1 MLPFSGRIGLGTLF
15 AIKKSS
21 AIAQRRLAMG
31 VFSRFLDIIN
41 SNINSLL
48 DQAEDPEKMI
58 KLMINEMEDT
68 IIEIK
73 TNCAAAIGAEN
84 TAKRKV
90 AELEGLV
97 DRWQKRAELAISRGR
112 DDLAKE
118 ALLEK
123 KKLAAELER
132 LRAESDRYDRLV
144 AKYKGDIEK
153 LEEKLSGAKAKYKA
167 MREQAAREAEEKR
180 NSKGYTYTYNWS
192 SKNRDADPVDRFS
205 KMEEHI
211 DKMSQRKANGPENQ
225 DTESKFKDLEEQEE
239 IESELEQLKKKM
251 NG

>member
-1 MLPFSGRIGLGTLF
+1 
-15 AIKKSS
+15 
-21 AIAQRRLAMG
+21 MG
-31 VFSRFLDIIN
+31 VFSRFMDIIN

-48 DQAEDPEKMI
+48 DQAEDPQKMI

-97 DRWQKRAELAISRGR
+97 DRWQKRAELAINKGR
-112 DDLAKE
+112 DDLARE

-123 KKLAAELER
+123 KKLSAELER
-132 LRAESDRYDRLV
+132 LRAESERYDQLV
-144 AKYKGDIEK
+144 KKYKDDLAK
-153 LEEKLSGAKAKYKA
+153 LDEKLSSAKAKYQA
-167 MREQAAREAEEKR
+167 MREQAAREAEARR
-180 NSKGYTYTYNWS
+180 NAQSGQYTYTYNWS
-192 SKNRDADPVDRFS
+192 RQNKDADPVDRFS

-211 DKMSQRKANGPENQ
+211 DKMSERKNPGTENK
-225 DTESKFKDLEEQEE
+225 DTEAKFKDLEEQEE
-239 IESELEQLKKKM
+239 IESELEQLKKQMK
-251 NG
+251 G

>member
-1 MLPFSGRIGLGTLF
+1 
-15 AIKKSS
+15 
-21 AIAQRRLAMG
+21 MG
-31 VFSRFLDIIN
+31 VFSRFMDIIN

-48 DQAEDPEKMI
+48 DQAEDPQKMI

-97 DRWQKRAELAISRGR
+97 NRWQQRAELAINKGR
-112 DDLAKE
+112 DDLARE

-123 KKLAAELER
+123 KKLSAELER
-132 LRAESDRYDRLV
+132 LKAESDRYDQLV
-144 AKYKGDIEK
+144 KKYKEDLAK
-153 LEEKLSGAKAKYKA
+153 LDEKLSSAKAKYQA
-167 MREQAAREAEEKR
+167 MREQAAREAEARR
-180 NSKGYTYTYNWS
+180 NAQSGQYTYTYNWS
-192 SKNRDADPVDRFS
+192 RQNRDADPVDRFS

-211 DKMSQRKANGPENQ
+211 DKMSGRKNPGAENK
-225 DTESKFKDLEEQEE
+225 DTDAKFKDLEEQEE
-239 IESELEQLKKKM
+239 IESELEQLKKQMK
-251 NG
+251 G

>member
-1 MLPFSGRIGLGTLF
+1 
-15 AIKKSS
+15 
-21 AIAQRRLAMG
+21 MG
-31 VFSRFLDIIN
+31 VFSRFMDIIN

-48 DQAEDPEKMI
+48 DQAEDPQKMI

-90 AELEGLV
+90 SELEGLV
-97 DRWQKRAELAISRGR
+97 DRWQKRAELAINKGR
-112 DDLAKE
+112 DDLARE

-123 KKLAAELER
+123 KKLAAELEK
-132 LRAESDRYDRLV
+132 LRAESDRYDQLV
-144 AKYKGDIEK
+144 AKYKADLAK
-153 LEEKLSGAKAKYKA
+153 LEEKLSGAKAKYQA
-167 MREQAAREAEEKR
+167 MREQAAKEAEARR
-180 NSKGYTYTYNWS
+180 NAQSGQYTYTYNWS
-192 SKNRDADPVDRFS
+192 KQNKDADPVDRFS

-211 DKMSQRKANGPENQ
+211 DKMSERKNQGAENK
-225 DTESKFKDLEEQEE
+225 DTEAKFKDLEEQEE

>member
-1 MLPFSGRIGLGTLF
+1 
-15 AIKKSS
+15 
-21 AIAQRRLAMG
+21 MG
-31 VFSRFLDIIN
+31 VFSRFMDIIN

-48 DQAEDPEKMI
+48 DHAEDPEKMI

-73 TNCAAAIGAEN
+73 TSCASAIGAGN

-90 AELEGLV
+90 LELQRLV

-112 DDLAKE
+112 DDLARE

-123 KKLAAELER
+123 KRLSAELEK
-132 LRAESDRYDRLV
+132 LKAESERYEQLV
-144 AKYKGDIEK
+144 KKYKDDIAK
-153 LEEKLSGAKAKYKA
+153 LEEKLAAAKAKYKV
-167 MREQAAREAEEKR
+167 MREQAAKEAEERR
-180 NSKGYTYTYNWS
+180 NSSSSYTYTYNWS
-192 SKNRDADPVDRFS
+192 SKNKDADPVDRFS

-211 DKMSQRKANGPENQ
+211 NKMSERKNQ
-225 DTESKFKDLEEQEE
+225 GSGNKDTETMFKDLEEQEE
-239 IESELEQLKKKM
+239 IESELEQLKKNM

>member
-1 MLPFSGRIGLGTLF
+1 
-15 AIKKSS
+15 
-21 AIAQRRLAMG
+21 MG
-31 VFSRFLDIIN
+31 VFSRFMDIIN

-48 DQAEDPEKMI
+48 DNAEDPEKMI

-90 AELEGLV
+90 VELEGLV

-123 KKLAAELER
+123 KKLSAELDH
-132 LRAESDRYDRLV
+132 LRAESERYDQLV
-144 AKYKGDIEK
+144 KKYKEDIDK
-153 LEEKLSGAKAKYKA
+153 LEEKLAGAKAKFKA
-167 MREQAAREAEEKR
+167 MREQAAKEAEAKR
-180 NSKGYTYTYNWS
+180 NSEPYTYTYNWS

-211 DKMSQRKANGPENQ
+211 DKMSERKGQGSEGK
-225 DTESKFKDLEEQEE
+225 DTETRFKDLEEQEE
-239 IESELEQLKKKM
+239 IENELEELKKKM

>member
-1 MLPFSGRIGLGTLF
+1 
-15 AIKKSS
+15 
-21 AIAQRRLAMG
+21 MG
-31 VFSRFLDIIN
+31 VFSRFMDIIN

-48 DQAEDPEKMI
+48 DQAEDPQKMI

-97 DRWQKRAELAISRGR
+97 DRWQKRAELAINKGR
-112 DDLAKE
+112 DDLARE

-123 KKLAAELER
+123 KKLSAELER
-132 LRAESDRYDRLV
+132 LRAESDRYDQLV
-144 AKYKGDIEK
+144 KKYKDDLVK
-153 LEEKLSGAKAKYKA
+153 LEEKLSSAKAKYQA
-167 MREQAAREAEEKR
+167 MREQAAREAEARR
-180 NSKGYTYTYNWS
+180 NAQSGQYTYTYNWS
-192 SKNRDADPVDRFS
+192 KQNRDADPVDRFS

-211 DKMSQRKANGPENQ
+211 DKMSERKNQGAENK
-225 DTESKFKDLEEQEE
+225 DTEAKFKDLEEQEE
-239 IESELEQLKKKM
+239 IESELEQLKKQMK
-251 NG
+251 G

>member
-1 MLPFSGRIGLGTLF
+1 
-15 AIKKSS
+15 
-21 AIAQRRLAMG
+21 MG
-31 VFSRFLDIIN
+31 VFSRFMDIIN

-48 DQAEDPEKMI
+48 DQAEDPQKMI

-97 DRWQKRAELAISRGR
+97 DRWQKRAELAINKGR
-112 DDLAKE
+112 DDLARE

-123 KKLAAELER
+123 KKLSAELEK
-132 LRAESDRYDRLV
+132 LRAESDRYDQLV
-144 AKYKGDIEK
+144 KKYKEDLAK
-153 LEEKLSGAKAKYKA
+153 LDEKLSSAKAKYQA
-167 MREQAAREAEEKR
+167 MREQAAREAEARR
-180 NSKGYTYTYNWS
+180 NAQSGQYTYTYNWS
-192 SKNRDADPVDRFS
+192 KQNRDADPVDRFS

-211 DKMSQRKANGPENQ
+211 DKMSERKNQGAENK
-225 DTESKFKDLEEQEE
+225 DTEAKFKDLEEQEE
-239 IESELEQLKKKM
+239 IESELEQLKKQMK
-251 NG
+251 G

>member
-1 MLPFSGRIGLGTLF
+1 
-15 AIKKSS
+15 
-21 AIAQRRLAMG
+21 MG
-31 VFSRFLDIIN
+31 VFSRFMDIIN

-48 DQAEDPEKMI
+48 DHAEDPEKMV

-90 AELEGLV
+90 VELEGLV
-97 DRWQKRAELAISRGR
+97 DRWQKRAELAIGKGR
-112 DDLAKE
+112 DDLARE
-118 ALLEK
+118 ALMEK
-123 KKLAAELER
+123 KRLTAELEK
-132 LRAESDRYDRLV
+132 LRAESDRYDALV
-144 AKYKGDIEK
+144 AKYKGDIAK
-153 LEEKLSGAKAKYKA
+153 LEEKLAAAKAKYKA
-167 MREQAAREAEEKR
+167 MREQAAKEAEARR
-180 NSKGYTYTYNWS
+180 NASGPYTYTYNWS
-192 SKNRDADPVDRFS
+192 SKNKDADPVDRFS

-211 DKMSQRKANGPENQ
+211 DKMSERKNQSAENK
-225 DTESKFKDLEEQEE
+225 DTEARFKDLEQQDE

>member
-1 MLPFSGRIGLGTLF
+1 
-15 AIKKSS
+15 
-21 AIAQRRLAMG
+21 MG
-31 VFSRFLDIIN
+31 VVSRFMDIIN

-48 DQAEDPEKMI
+48 DQAEDPQKMI

-97 DRWQKRAELAISRGR
+97 DRWQKRAELAINKGR
-112 DDLAKE
+112 DDLARE

-123 KKLAAELER
+123 KKLSAELER
-132 LRAESDRYDRLV
+132 LRTESERYDQLV
-144 AKYKGDIEK
+144 KKYKEDLAK
-153 LEEKLSGAKAKYKA
+153 LDEKLSSAKAKYQA
-167 MREQAAREAEEKR
+167 MREQAAREAEARR
-180 NSKGYTYTYNWS
+180 NAQSSQYTYNYNWS
-192 SKNRDADPVDRFS
+192 RQNKDADPIDRFS

-211 DKMSQRKANGPENQ
+211 DKMSGRKNQGAENK
-225 DTESKFKDLEEQEE
+225 DTEAKFKDLEEQEE
-239 IESELEQLKKKM
+239 IESELEQLKKQMK
-251 NG
+251 G

>member
-1 MLPFSGRIGLGTLF
+1 
-15 AIKKSS
+15 
-21 AIAQRRLAMG
+21 MG
-31 VFSRFLDIIN
+31 VFSRFMDIIN

-48 DQAEDPEKMI
+48 DQAENPEKMI

-97 DRWQKRAELAISRGR
+97 ERWQKRAELAISKGR
-112 DDLAKE
+112 DDLARE

-123 KKLAAELER
+123 KKLSAELEK
-132 LRAESDRYDRLV
+132 LRAESERYDQLV
-144 AKYKGDIEK
+144 AKYKADIEK
-153 LEEKLSGAKAKYKA
+153 LNEKLSSAKAKYQA

-180 NSKGYTYTYNWS
+180 KAQSSQYTYTYNWS
-192 SKNRDADPVDRFS
+192 SKNKDADPVDRFS

-211 DKMSQRKANGPENQ
+211 DKMSERKNQSAENK

-239 IESELEQLKKKM
+239 IENELEQLKKNM

>member
-1 MLPFSGRIGLGTLF
+1 
-15 AIKKSS
+15 
-21 AIAQRRLAMG
+21 MG
-31 VFSRFLDIIN
+31 VFSRFMDIIN

-48 DQAEDPEKMI
+48 DNAEDPEKMI

-84 TAKRKV
+84 IAKRKV

-97 DRWQKRAELAISRGR
+97 DRWQKRAELAIEKGR
-112 DDLAKE
+112 DDLARE
-118 ALLEK
+118 ALIEK
-123 KKLAAELER
+123 KRLSIELDR
-132 LRAESDRYDRLV
+132 LRAERDRYEQMV
-144 AKYKGDIEK
+144 TKYKGDIVK
-153 LEEKLSGAKAKYKA
+153 LEEKLASAKIKYQTI
-167 MREQAAREAEEKR
+167 REQAAREAEAKR
-180 NSKGYTYTYNWS
+180 KQQGPYTYTYNWS
-192 SKNRDADPVDRFS
+192 SKNKDADPVDRFS

-211 DKMSQRKANGPENQ
+211 DKMHERKNQGSENK
-225 DTESKFKDLEEQEE
+225 DTESRFKDLEQQDE

>member
-1 MLPFSGRIGLGTLF
+1 
-15 AIKKSS
+15 
-21 AIAQRRLAMG
+21 MG
-31 VFSRFLDIIN
+31 VFSRFMDIIN

-48 DQAEDPEKMI
+48 DQAEDPQKMI

-97 DRWQKRAELAISRGR
+97 DRWQKRAELAINKGR
-112 DDLAKE
+112 DDLARE

-123 KKLAAELER
+123 KKLSAELEK
-132 LRAESDRYDRLV
+132 LRAESDRYDQLV
-144 AKYKGDIEK
+144 KKYKEDLAK
-153 LEEKLSGAKAKYKA
+153 LDEKLSSAKAKYQA
-167 MREQAAREAEEKR
+167 MREQAAREAEARR
-180 NSKGYTYTYNWS
+180 NAQSGQYTYTYNWS
-192 SKNRDADPVDRFS
+192 KQNRDADPVDRFS

-211 DKMSQRKANGPENQ
+211 DKMSERKNQGAENK
-225 DTESKFKDLEEQEE
+225 DTEARFKDLEEQEE
-239 IESELEQLKKKM
+239 IESELEQLKKQMK
-251 NG
+251 G

>member
-1 MLPFSGRIGLGTLF
+1 
-15 AIKKSS
+15 
-21 AIAQRRLAMG
+21 MG

-41 SNINSLL
+41 SNINALL

-90 AELEGLV
+90 TELEGLV
-97 DRWQKRAELAISRGR
+97 DRWQKRAELAISKGR
-112 DDLAKE
+112 DDLARE

-123 KKLAAELER
+123 KRLSAELDR
-132 LRAESDRYDRLV
+132 LRAESDRYDNLV
-144 AKYKGDIEK
+144 KKYKDDIAK
-153 LEEKLSGAKAKYKA
+153 LEEKLSNAKAKFRA
-167 MREQAAREAEEKR
+167 MREQAAREAEAKR
-180 NSKGYTYTYNWS
+180 KQQGSQYTYTYNWS
-192 SKNRDADPVDRFS
+192 SKNKDADPVDRFS
-205 KMEEHI
+205 KME
-211 DKMSQRKANGPENQ
+211 
-225 DTESKFKDLEEQEE
+225 DLEEQDE
-239 IESELEQLKKKM
+239 IESELEQLKKQM

>member
-1 MLPFSGRIGLGTLF
+1 
-15 AIKKSS
+15 
-21 AIAQRRLAMG
+21 MG
-31 VFSRFLDIIN
+31 VFSRFMDIIN

-48 DQAEDPEKMI
+48 DQAEDPEKMV

-97 DRWQKRAELAISRGR
+97 DRWQKRAELAISKGR
-112 DDLAKE
+112 DDLARE

-123 KKLAAELER
+123 KKLSIELDR
-132 LRAESDRYDRLV
+132 LRSESERYDNLV
-144 AKYKGDIEK
+144 KKYKDDLAK
-153 LEEKLSGAKAKYKA
+153 LDEKLSNAKAKYQA
-167 MREQAAREAEEKR
+167 MREQAAREAEERRKAQ
-180 NSKGYTYTYNWS
+180 SSSYTYTFNWS

-211 DKMSQRKANGPENQ
+211 DKMSERKNQSTENK
-225 DTESKFKDLEEQEE
+225 DTEAKFKDLEQQDE
-239 IESELEQLKKKM
+239 IESELEQLKKQMK
-251 NG
+251 G

>member
-1 MLPFSGRIGLGTLF
+1 
-15 AIKKSS
+15 
-21 AIAQRRLAMG
+21 MG
-31 VFSRFLDIIN
+31 VFSRFMDIIN
-41 SNINSLL
+41 SNINSIL
-48 DQAEDPEKMI
+48 DHAEDPEKMI

-84 TAKRKV
+84 TAKRKL

-97 DRWQKRAELAISRGR
+97 DRWQKRAELAIEKGR
-112 DDLAKE
+112 DDLARE
-118 ALLEK
+118 ALIEK
-123 KKLAAELER
+123 KRLSAELDR
-132 LRAESDRYDRLV
+132 LRTESQHYSQQV
-144 AKYKGDIEK
+144 AKYKDDIAK
-153 LEEKLSGAKAKYKA
+153 LEEKLESAKAKYKT

-180 NSKGYTYTYNWS
+180 KASAQYTYTYTYNWS

-211 DKMSQRKANGPENQ
+211 DKMNERKGQGPEAR
-225 DTESKFKDLEEQEE
+225 DSESKFQDLEKQDE

>member
-1 MLPFSGRIGLGTLF
+1 
-15 AIKKSS
+15 
-21 AIAQRRLAMG
+21 MG
-31 VFSRFLDIIN
+31 VFSRFMDIIN

-48 DQAEDPEKMI
+48 DQAEDPQKMI

-97 DRWQKRAELAISRGR
+97 DRWQKRAELAINKGR
-112 DDLAKE
+112 DDLARE

-123 KKLAAELER
+123 KKLSAELEK
-132 LRAESDRYDRLV
+132 LRAESERYDQLV
-144 AKYKGDIEK
+144 KKYKEDLAK
-153 LEEKLSGAKAKYKA
+153 LDEKLSSAKAKYQA
-167 MREQAAREAEEKR
+167 MREQAAREAEARR
-180 NSKGYTYTYNWS
+180 NAQSGQYTYTYNWS
-192 SKNRDADPVDRFS
+192 KQNRDADPVDRFS

-211 DKMSQRKANGPENQ
+211 DKMSERKNQ
-225 DTESKFKDLEEQEE
+225 ASEHKDTEMKFKDLEEQEE
-239 IESELEQLKKKM
+239 IESELEQLKKNM

>member
-1 MLPFSGRIGLGTLF
+1 
-15 AIKKSS
+15 
-21 AIAQRRLAMG
+21 MG
-31 VFSRFLDIIN
+31 VFSRFMDIIN
-41 SNINSLL
+41 SNINSIL
-48 DQAEDPEKMI
+48 DHAEDPEKMI

-84 TAKRKV
+84 TAKRKL

-97 DRWQKRAELAISRGR
+97 DRWQKRAELAIEKGR
-112 DDLAKE
+112 DDLARE
-118 ALLEK
+118 ALIEK
-123 KKLAAELER
+123 KRLSAELDR
-132 LRAESDRYDRLV
+132 LRTESQHYSQQV
-144 AKYKGDIEK
+144 AKYKDDIAK
-153 LEEKLSGAKAKYKA
+153 LEEKLESAKAKYKT
-167 MREQAAREAEEKR
+167 MREQAAREAEARRKEQ
-180 NSKGYTYTYNWS
+180 SGQYTYTYTYNWS

-211 DKMSQRKANGPENQ
+211 DKMNERKGQGPEAR
-225 DTESKFKDLEEQEE
+225 DSESKFQDLEKQDE

>member
-1 MLPFSGRIGLGTLF
+1 
-15 AIKKSS
+15 
-21 AIAQRRLAMG
+21 MG
-31 VFSRFLDIIN
+31 VFSRFMDIIN

-48 DQAEDPEKMI
+48 DQAEDPQKMI

-97 DRWQKRAELAISRGR
+97 DRWQKRAELAINKGR
-112 DDLAKE
+112 DDLARE

-123 KKLAAELER
+123 KKLSAELEK
-132 LRAESDRYDRLV
+132 LRAESDRYDQLV
-144 AKYKGDIEK
+144 KKYKDDLAK
-153 LEEKLSGAKAKYKA
+153 LDEKLSSAKAKYQA
-167 MREQAAREAEEKR
+167 MREQAAREAEARR
-180 NSKGYTYTYNWS
+180 NAQSGQYTYTYNWS
-192 SKNRDADPVDRFS
+192 KQNRDADPVDRFS

-211 DKMSQRKANGPENQ
+211 DKMSERKNQGAENK
-225 DTESKFKDLEEQEE
+225 DTEAKFKDLEEQEE
-239 IESELEQLKKKM
+239 IESELEQLKKQMK
-251 NG
+251 G

>member
-1 MLPFSGRIGLGTLF
+1 
-15 AIKKSS
+15 
-21 AIAQRRLAMG
+21 MG
-31 VFSRFLDIIN
+31 VFSRFMDIIN

-48 DQAEDPEKMI
+48 DQAEDPQKMI

-97 DRWQKRAELAISRGR
+97 DRWQKRAELAINKGR
-112 DDLAKE
+112 DDLARE

-123 KKLAAELER
+123 KKLSAELER
-132 LRAESDRYDRLV
+132 LRAESDRYDQLV
-144 AKYKGDIEK
+144 KKYKDDLVK
-153 LEEKLSGAKAKYKA
+153 LEEKLSSAKAKYQT
-167 MREQAAREAEEKR
+167 MREQAAREAEARR
-180 NSKGYTYTYNWS
+180 NAQSGQYTYTYNWS
-192 SKNRDADPVDRFS
+192 KQNRDADPVDRFS

-211 DKMSQRKANGPENQ
+211 DKMSERKNQGAENK
-225 DTESKFKDLEEQEE
+225 DTEAKFKDLEEQEE
-239 IESELEQLKKKM
+239 IESELEQLKKQMK
-251 NG
+251 G

>member
-1 MLPFSGRIGLGTLF
+1 
-15 AIKKSS
+15 
-21 AIAQRRLAMG
+21 MG
-31 VFSRFLDIIN
+31 VFSRFMDIIN

-48 DQAEDPEKMI
+48 DHAEDPEKMV

-90 AELEGLV
+90 LELEGLV

-112 DDLAKE
+112 DDLARE

-123 KKLAAELER
+123 KRLSAELEK
-132 LRAESDRYDRLV
+132 LKAESERYDQLV
-144 AKYKGDIEK
+144 KKYKDDIAK
-153 LEEKLSGAKAKYKA
+153 LEEKLEGAKAKFKA
-167 MREQAAREAEEKR
+167 MREQAAREAEAKR
-180 NSKGYTYTYNWS
+180 KQQSGQYTYTYNWS
-192 SKNRDADPVDRFS
+192 SKNKDADPVDRFN

-211 DKMSQRKANGPENQ
+211 DKMSERKNQGSENK
-225 DTESKFKDLEEQEE
+225 DTETKFKDLEEQEE
-239 IESELEQLKKKM
+239 IESELEQLKKNM

>member
-1 MLPFSGRIGLGTLF
+1 
-15 AIKKSS
+15 
-21 AIAQRRLAMG
+21 MG

-48 DQAEDPEKMI
+48 DQAEDPEKMV

-97 DRWQKRAELAISRGR
+97 DRWQQRAELAISKGR
-112 DDLAKE
+112 DDLARE

-123 KKLAAELER
+123 KKLSAELDR
-132 LRAESDRYDRLV
+132 LRAESDRYDNLV
-144 AKYKGDIEK
+144 KKYKEDLAK
-153 LEEKLSGAKAKYKA
+153 LDEKLSNAKAKYQA
-167 MREQAAREAEEKR
+167 MREQAAREAEERRKAQ
-180 NSKGYTYTYNWS
+180 SSSYTYTYNWS

-211 DKMSQRKANGPENQ
+211 DKMSERKNQSTENK
-225 DTESKFKDLEEQEE
+225 DTEAKFKDLEEQDE
-239 IESELEQLKKKM
+239 IESELEQLKKQMK
-251 NG
+251 G

>member
-1 MLPFSGRIGLGTLF
+1 
-15 AIKKSS
+15 
-21 AIAQRRLAMG
+21 MG

-48 DQAEDPEKMI
+48 DQAEDPEKMV

-97 DRWQKRAELAISRGR
+97 DRWQKRAELAISKGR
-112 DDLAKE
+112 DDLARE

-123 KKLAAELER
+123 KKLSAELDR
-132 LRAESDRYDRLV
+132 LRAESERYDNLV
-144 AKYKGDIEK
+144 RKYKEDLAK
-153 LEEKLSGAKAKYKA
+153 LDEKLSNAKAKYQA
-167 MREQAAREAEEKR
+167 MREQAAREAEERRKAQ
-180 NSKGYTYTYNWS
+180 SSSYTYTYNWS

-211 DKMSQRKANGPENQ
+211 DKMSERKNQNTENK
-225 DTESKFKDLEEQEE
+225 DTEAKFKDLEEQDE
-239 IESELEQLKKKM
+239 IESELEQLKKQMK
-251 NG
+251 G